1 MALSAGPEAAAPM
14 LPARWFDGLS
24 SKPRPVMVVLQA
36 GAKGPSLLLHPLN
49 EPGAAPVFT
58 HAQVGWPEAWSD
70 RRPSAVW
77 WWTCASAVAWRW
89 TPWPR
94 GTAPGRLRAPGPAW
108 PSACKRA

>member
-1 MALSAGPEAAAPM
+1 M

-49 EPGAAPVFT
+49 EPGAAPQVFT

-70 RRPSAVW
+70 RRPQRRVVELGELDPEHIITPGIFVQHVVQVQPEPVAV
-77 WWTCASAVAWRW
+77 
-89 TPWPR
+89 
-94 GTAPGRLRAPGPAW
+94 
-108 PSACKRA
+108 